1 MIISVIPEAIILS
14 FWFGA
19 TMTIPVKDISRLDGL
34 PSITVAFS
42 GNGCTKFYD
51 LIEILLE
58 CMIRNHVGCYP
69 VIRRPVLLDRFTETA
84 KRLISNAREQAELKK
99 HTQLSNEHLLEAF
112 LDEPDCFAYRLI
124 MENIPYAGFIS
135 REIQSRLNN
144 YAQGNGKTLNFDEYC
159 KKSFE
164 RAFML
169 TEKLKHKGI
178 STGSLLLGMLQSE
191 APQTAPMLRSWGMN
205 LKGLMGV
212 ITDEGDP
219 GSDEIT
225 LSELPGNIAR
235 QLNRM
240 NTVAEDTQRII
251 THAQELAK
259 SCNSAEI
266 NPYHFLLSFVFLASR
281 DVIDVNPLDAQSFNL
296 EKVKESVARNLSSQ
310 TPFSSDQ
317 ILFDYA
323 LHKVLRIAAVE
334 AYQFGKPEITPIEIA
349 LGILQVIPE
358 EAAPGLGGDYYS
370 LRWHIIDL
378 LGSTTG
384 NTGDTKMARIEQ
396 PVPRISLRRYNADQ
410 GTVILIPEKTAREW
424 QVMALDVR
432 DNILSVAMADPSD
445 METMKKIEELTGMN
459 VAPLKAE
466 EKDLNAAFR
475 INY

>member
-1 MIISVIPEAIILS
+1 M
-14 FWFGA
+14 
-19 TMTIPVKDISRLDGL
+19 
-34 PSITVAFS
+34 
-42 GNGCTKFYD
+42 
-51 LIEILLE
+51 
-58 CMIRNHVGCYP
+58 
-69 VIRRPVLLDRFTETA
+69 LDRFTETA
-84 KRLISNAREQAELKK
+84 KRLISNAREQAELKN

-112 LDEPDCFAYRLI
+112 LDEPGCFAYRLI
-124 MENIPYAGFIS
+124 MENIPYSGFIS
-135 REIQSRLNN
+135 REIQSRLNTCS
-144 YAQGNGKTLNFDEYC
+144 QGNGKTLNFDEYC

-191 APQTAPMLRSWGMN
+191 APQTAPMLRSWGLN
-205 LKGLMGV
+205 LKGLMG
-212 ITDEGDP
+212 IISDEGDP
-219 GSDEIT
+219 GTDEIA
-225 LSELPGNIAR
+225 LSEFSENIAR
-235 QLNRM
+235 QQHRM
-240 NTVAEDTQRII
+240 DAIAEDTQRII

-259 SCNSAEI
+259 SCNSADI

-281 DVIDVNPLDAQSFNL
+281 NVIDVYPLDAQSFNL
-296 EKVKESVARNLSSQ
+296 EKVKESVARYLTSQ

-358 EAAPGLGGDYYS
+358 EAAPGFGGDYYS
-370 LRWHIIDL
+370 LRWHIIDQL
-378 LGSTTG
+378 DATTD
-384 NTGDTKMARIEQ
+384 NTGDKKVPHVNQ

-424 QVMALDVR
+424 RVMALDVC
-432 DNILSVAMADPSD
+432 DNILSVAMADPTD
-445 METMKKIEELTGMN
+445 IETMKKIEELTGMH